1 MNDLLKDQ
9 DSLMK
14 FKSNS
19 NQGASTFLFWLQG
32 LKRLGSLIPDMGG
45 VSDMRLL
52 MMIKSSITNEE
63 DKKAIANMG
72 TVAAITNHISAKYMN
87 VKTLI
92 KETIRD
98 IKKAPTPRNAA
109 LAVANIELTINICKI
124 LEGVHMLD

>member
-1 MNDLLKDQ
+1 
-9 DSLMK
+9 
-14 FKSNS
+14 
-19 NQGASTFLFWLQG
+19 
-32 LKRLGSLIPDMGG
+32 
-45 VSDMRLL
+45 
-52 MMIKSSITNEE
+52 
-63 DKKAIANMG
+63 MG
-72 TVAAITNHISAKYMN
+72 TVAALTNHISAKYMN